1 MIIVT
6 EKVQHKH
13 KSVEIDSFGEK
24 KKWFVCLT
32 MMSMSCRRKACPGGS
47 GKAEKRW
54 NN

>member
-24 KKWFVCLT
+24 KNDLYV
-32 MMSMSCRRKACPGGS
+32 
-47 GKAEKRW
+47 
-54 NN
+54 